1 MPLLAYKNYYPEL
14 GEEAYVAP
22 GAYVIGNVKVGA
34 RTSIWFGASVRGDME
49 QITIGDESN
58 IQDNVTVHVDYDTPT
73 IIGSRVTVGHNVV
86 LHGCKVED
94 GALIGMGTVILN
106 DVVIGKDSLI
116 AAGSLITPGTEIPP
130 RSLVMGSPGKVVRTL
145 EEDQIPVKAEM
156 FRNYLKLAEE
166 YRTAKQL
173 D

>member
-1 MPLLAYKNYYPEL
+1 MPLLAYKNYFPKL
-14 GEEAYVAP
+14 GVEVYIAP

-49 QITIGDESN
+49 QITIGEESN
-58 IQDNVTVHVDYDTPT
+58 IQDNVTIHVDYDTPT
-73 IIGSRVTVGHNVV
+73 IIGSKVTVGHNVV
-86 LHGCKVED
+86 LHGCRVED

-116 AAGSLITPGTEIPP
+116 AAGSLVTPGTEIPP

-145 EEDQIPVKAEM
+145 DEDQVPVKAEM
-156 FRNYLKLAEE
+156 YRNYLKLAKE
-166 YRTAKQL
+166 YQEADQA
-173 D
+173 